1 SDRLISELE
10 PTGMTVYVAGD
21 RGERAG
27 IISISVPNADEISRK
42 LAQARIEVAVRQGLV
57 RVSPHFYNTE
67 DEIASLVE
75 NLKLGQNCS

>member
-1 SDRLISELE
+1 
-10 PTGMTVYVAGD
+10 MTVYVAGD